1 MPNDKIKYF
10 APYNLLRQSDALEVK
25 PLDEAASPVAGH
37 HTTLEASAANAVT
50 LLLRTA
56 RRVPP

>member
-1 MPNDKIKYF
+1 MPNNKIIHF
-10 APYNLLRQSDALEVK
+10 APYLLRQSDALEVK

-37 HTTLEASAANAVT
+37 HTTLEASAANAVL

-56 RRVPP
+56 RYTPP